1 MFPKL
6 HQRALAAELMD
17 DFTSGGEEL
26 REALRELRRLNR
38 LFAASAPT
46 LYGVKQL
53 WRDAGE
59 PKQLSITDVGAG
71 SGDVNR
77 RVLQWASKQGVTV
90 MITLVDMTEEACA
103 EARQVYMD
111 EPRVQV
117 VRGNLFTLPE
127 ARTDIV
133 TGTQLLHH
141 FSEEELPRAVASM
154 LRAARLGVVVNDI
167 HRHWIA
173 WTAVWLATR
182 VISSNKY
189 ILNDGPLSVAK
200 GFRSQ
205 DWKRLK
211 QTMGINQMLYS
222 WRPLFRYAVVI
233 GKPDSFLSGRD

>member
-1 MFPKL
+1 MFLKL
-6 HQRALAAELMD
+6 HRRASAAELMD

-46 LYGVKQL
+46 LYGIKQL
-53 WRDAGE
+53 WREAGK

-77 RVLQWASKQGVTV
+77 RVLQWASRQGVSL

-103 EARQVYMD
+103 EARQLYLD
-111 EPRVQV
+111 EPRVKV
-117 VRGNLFTLPE
+117 IRGNLFALPE
-127 ARTDIV
+127 ASADIV

-141 FSEEELPRAVASM
+141 FSEEELPLAVASM
-154 LRAARLGVVVNDI
+154 LRAAQLGVVVNDI

-182 VISSNKY
+182 AMTSNRY

-211 QTMGINQMLYS
+211 QAMGIQQIMYS

-233 GKPDSFLSGRD
+233 GKPDSYLSGRS

>member
-1 MFPKL
+1 
-6 HQRALAAELMD
+6 
-17 DFTSGGEEL
+17 
-26 REALRELRRLNR
+26 
-38 LFAASAPT
+38 
-46 LYGVKQL
+46 
-53 WRDAGE
+53 
-59 PKQLSITDVGAG
+59 
-71 SGDVNR
+71 VNR
-77 RVLQWASKQGVTV
+77 RVLQWASRQGVTL

-103 EARQVYMD
+103 EARQLYLD

-117 VRGNLFTLPE
+117 IRGNLFTLPE
-127 ARTDIV
+127 ARADIV

-141 FSEEELPRAVASM
+141 FSEEELPHAVASM
-154 LRAARLGVVVNDI
+154 LRAARFGVVVNDI

-182 VISSNKY
+182 AISSNRY

-211 QTMGINQMLYS
+211 QAMGINQIMYS

-233 GKPDSFLSGRD
+233 GKPDSYLSGRS

>member
-6 HQRALAAELMD
+6 HQRASAAELMD

-53 WRDAGE
+53 WRDAGK

-103 EARQVYMD
+103 EARQLYMD

-173 WTAVWLATR
+173 WTAVWFATR